1 MFDKLNIFQMAGGLA
16 EHASTRQQV
25 IARNIANAD
34 TPEYRA
40 QDTSSFEE
48 AYKDTSSGTSLKRT
62 RPEHVLGPSEQGAQI
77 QITDTPGPSSP
88 NGNTVALETEMM
100 KATEVRHQHDLAMT
114 VYKSSMNIIRASI
127 GK

>member
-16 EHASTRQQV
+16 EHASTRQEV

-40 QDTSSFEE
+40 QDTTSFAET
-48 AYKDTSSGTSLKRT
+48 YKDSSPGTSLKRT
-62 RPEHVLGPSEQGAQI
+62 RPEHVLGPSEQSVHI
-77 QITDTPGPSSP
+77 DIVDTAGPSSP

-100 KATEVRHQHDLAMT
+100 KSTEVRHQHDMAMS
-114 VYKSSMNIIRASI
+114 VYKSSMNIIRSSI
-127 GK
+127 GN